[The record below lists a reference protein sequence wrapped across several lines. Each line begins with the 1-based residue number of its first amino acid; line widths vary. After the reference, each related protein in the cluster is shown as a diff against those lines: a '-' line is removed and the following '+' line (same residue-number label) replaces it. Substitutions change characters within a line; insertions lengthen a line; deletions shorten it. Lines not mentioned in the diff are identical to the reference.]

1 MDTMITLLLTSAAG
15 VLSGMVLFLLQ
26 RHFKKQQ
33 KREEERERNKA
44 MQTILILKSLKALG
58 NLTVANSVALRDGKT
73 NGELK
78 QALKEFELVN
88 EELYNYLISARQEN

>member
-33 KREEERERNKA
+33 KREEEREQNKA
-44 MQTILILKSLKALG
+44 MQIILILKSLRALG

>member
-33 KREEERERNKA
+33 KREEECERNKA

>member
-44 MQTILILKSLKALG
+44 MQIILILKSLKALG

-88 EELYNYLISARQEN
+88 EELYNSLISARQEN